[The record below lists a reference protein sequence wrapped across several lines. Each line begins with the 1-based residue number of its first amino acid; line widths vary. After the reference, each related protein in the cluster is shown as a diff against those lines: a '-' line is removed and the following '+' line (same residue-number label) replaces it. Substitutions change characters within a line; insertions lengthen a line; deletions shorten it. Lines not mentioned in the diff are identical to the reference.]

1 MAASQYLSRLTTL
14 ATFVCVTAIGW
25 PAAYLIR
32 LLFEF
37 DENLTEGLLN
47 AGFTSVVVAAGSAA
61 GRAWMKRDRQTPDQ
75 RVSAMVALIL
85 GSLFFGVLTVMALL
99 TGHESE
105 AVLFGPVGILV
116 VALAIRELRAAP
128 ASAID

>member
-1 MAASQYLSRLTTL
+1 MAASRHLPRLTTL
-14 ATFVCVTAIGW
+14 ATFVCFAAIGW
-25 PAAYLIR
+25 PVAYVIR

-37 DENLTEGLLN
+37 DEKLTEGLLN
-47 AGFTSVVVAAGSAA
+47 AGFLSVVVAAGSAA
-61 GRAWMKRDRQTPDQ
+61 GGAWMRRDRQTLDQ
-75 RVSAMVALIL
+75 RLSAMVALIL

-99 TGHESE
+99 TGHDSE

-128 ASAID
+128 AAAID